1 MASLAEDRKS
11 QEMRLDKKEKLLYIL
26 QAVFLI
32 LLLAELF
39 FSSLL
44 ASFFLLPLGWI
55 FYKKQLEEAKRKREE
70 RKKEEFREILLGVSS
85 ALSAGYSMDN
95 AWRNVLLDYG
105 NNKEISDEMRKEL
118 ERIRKGLE
126 MNKSLEL
133 LLQEFA
139 ERIELE
145 DAKSFCDIYRFAR
158 YSGGNMNNIIHTT
171 ISRIEDKMEVER
183 EIVSVT
189 AARRMEAKIMNLI
202 PVLILA
208 YLRLASPGYLEPLYH
223 NLAGVILMGICLVIY
238 AAAYSLAERMVVIEV

>member
-1 MASLAEDRKS
+1 MASLVEGRRS
-11 QEMRLDKKEKLLYIL
+11 QEMRIDKKEKLLYVL
-26 QAVFLI
+26 QAVFLVW
-32 LLLAELF
+32 LLAELF
-39 FSSLL
+39 FSSLF

-55 FYKKQLEEAKRKREE
+55 FYKKQLGEVRRKREE
-70 RKKEEFREILLGVSS
+70 KRKEEFREILLGVSS

-95 AWRNVLLDYG
+95 AWKNILRDYG
-105 NNKEISDEMRKEL
+105 NNKEISNEMRKEL

-158 YSGGNMNNIIHTT
+158 YSGGNMNSIIHKT

-223 NLAGVILMGICLVIY
+223 NLAGVILMGTCLLIY